1 MSVAVEKLE
10 KSMAKLT
17 IEVSAE
23 DFDKAINKVYLKQR
37 ARINVPGFRKGK
49 APRKLIEQMY
59 GTGVFLEDAINDTI
73 NSTYPEAAQGC
84 EISNEIS
91 SNPDI
96 ELVQAEAGKPLIYT
110 ATVAVKPPVG
120 LGKYKGV
127 EVEKTDVTV
136 SDEEVDAELAAEQE
150 KNASYNEI
158 TDRPVAD
165 GDKINLNFEGFV
177 DGVAFE
183 GGKGEDYPLT
193 IGSGS
198 FIPGFEEQ
206 LVGAEIGKEIEV
218 NVTFPENYQS
228 AELAGKPAVFKCTV
242 LKITEKVLPELN
254 DEFADD
260 VSEFSTLEEYKADIR
275 KNLEV
280 KKEEKARTE
289 KENKVIDAI
298 IADSEIEIPEP
309 MLKAQQEQ
317 IVDEFAQRLQSQGL
331 NIDQYFSYIG
341 GSREKMME
349 EVKDRADKRIR
360 TRLVLE
366 EIVKAENI
374 VATDEDFEVELGKL
388 AEAYGTDLDT
398 IKKIFE
404 GREKDRMMEDIAVQK
419 AVSFVADNWRIS
431 LFRKLFPLSLTML

>member
-1 MSVAVEKLE
+1 MKVTVEKLE

-23 DFDKAINKVYLKQR
+23 DFDKAVNKVYLKQR
-37 ARINVPGFRKGK
+37 NRISIPGFRKGK
-49 APRKLIEQMY
+49 APRHLIEKMY

-73 NSTYPEAAQGC
+73 NSTYPEAAQNC

-91 SNPDI
+91 SNPEI
-96 ELVQAEAGKPLIYT
+96 ALEQAEAGQPLIYT
-110 ATVAVKPPVG
+110 ATVAVKPPVS

-127 EVEKTDVTV
+127 EVEKSDISV
-136 SDEEVDAELAAEQE
+136 SDEEVEAELKKEQE
-150 KNASYNEI
+150 KNSTVKEI

-165 GDKINLNFEGFV
+165 GDQINLDFEGFV

-183 GGKGEDYPLT
+183 GGKGENYPLT

-198 FIPGFEEQ
+198 FIPGFEEK
-206 LVGAEIGKEIEV
+206 LIGAEIGKEIDV
-218 NVTFPENYQS
+218 DVTFPEEYQ
-228 AELAGKPAVFKCTV
+228 AEDLAGKPAVFKCTV

-309 MLKAQQEQ
+309 MLRAQQEQ
-317 IVDEFAQRLQSQGL
+317 IVDEFAQRLQSQGR
-331 NIDQYFSYIG
+331 NIDQYFSYMG
-341 GSREKMME
+341 TNREKMMD
-349 EVKDRADKRIR
+349 EVKDQADKRIR

-374 VATDEDFEVELGKL
+374 EATDEDFETELTKL

-398 IKKIFE
+398 VKKIFE

-419 AVSFVADNWRIS
+419 AVSFVADNAVE
-431 LFRKLFPLSLTML
+431 K

>member
-1 MSVAVEKLE
+1 MSVTVEKLE
-10 KSMAKLT
+10 NSMAKLT

-419 AVSFVADNWRIS
+419 AVSFVADNAVE
-431 LFRKLFPLSLTML
+431 K

>member
-1 MSVAVEKLE
+1 MSVTVEKLE

-23 DFDKAINKVYLKQR
+23 DFDKAINKVYLKQKN
-37 ARINVPGFRKGK
+37 RISIPGFRKGK
-49 APRKLIEQMY
+49 APRKLIEKMY

-73 NSTYPEAAQGC
+73 NSTYPEQAQNC
-84 EISNEIS
+84 EISGEIS
-91 SNPDI
+91 SNPEI

-110 ATVAVKPPVG
+110 ATVAVKPPVS

-127 EVEKTDVTV
+127 EVAKADVAVT
-136 SDEEVDAELAAEQE
+136 DEEVDAELAKEQE
-150 KNASYNEI
+150 KNATFKEI
-158 TDRPVAD
+158 TDRAVEN
-165 GDKINLNFEGFV
+165 GDKVNLNFEGFV
-177 DGVAFE
+177 DGEAFE

-198 FIPGFEEQ
+198 FIPGFEDQ
-206 LVGAEIGKEIEV
+206 LVGAKIGEEIEV

-242 LKITEKVLPELN
+242 LKITQKVLPELN

-280 KKEEKARTE
+280 KKEENARTE

-331 NIDQYFSYIG
+331 NIDQYFSYMG
-341 GSREKMME
+341 SSREKMLE
-349 EVKDRADKRIR
+349 EVKDQADKRIR

-374 VATDEDFEVELGKL
+374 AATDEDFEVELDKL
-388 AEAYGTDLDT
+388 AKAYGADLET
-398 IKKIFE
+398 VKKIFD

-419 AVSFVADNWRIS
+419 AVSFVADNAVE
-431 LFRKLFPLSLTML
+431 K

>member
-1 MSVAVEKLE
+1 
-10 KSMAKLT
+10 MAKLT
-17 IEVSAE
+17 IKVSAE
-23 DFDKAINKVYLKQR
+23 DFDKAVNKVYLKQR
-37 ARINVPGFRKGK
+37 TRISVPGFRKGK

-59 GTGVFLEDAINDTI
+59 GTGVFLEDAINDMI
-73 NSTYPEAAQGC
+73 NSSYPEAAQGS
-84 EISNEIS
+84 EIANEIS

-110 ATVAVKPPVG
+110 ATVAVKPPVS

-127 EVEKTDVTV
+127 EVEKIDVSV
-136 SDEEVDAELAAEQE
+136 SDEEVEAELSAEQE

-165 GDKINLNFEGFV
+165 GDKVNLNFEGFV

-206 LVGAEIGKEIEV
+206 LIGAEIGKEIEV

-349 EVKDRADKRIR
+349 EVKDQADKRIR

-374 VATDEDFEVELGKL
+374 VATEEDFEVELGKL
-388 AEAYGTDLDT
+388 AEAYGTDVDT
-398 IKKIFE
+398 VKKIFE

-419 AVSFVADNWRIS
+419 AVSFVADNAVE
-431 LFRKLFPLSLTML
+431 K

>member
-1 MSVAVEKLE
+1 MSVTVEKLE

-206 LVGAEIGKEIEV
+206 LVGVEIGKEIEV

-349 EVKDRADKRIR
+349 EVKDQADKRIR

-374 VATDEDFEVELGKL
+374 VATEEDFEVELGKL
-388 AEAYGTDLDT
+388 AEAYGTDVDT
-398 IKKIFE
+398 VKKIFE

-419 AVSFVADNWRIS
+419 AVSFVADNAVV
-431 LFRKLFPLSLTML
+431 K

>member
-1 MSVAVEKLE
+1 MSVTVEKLE

-23 DFDKAINKVYLKQR
+23 DFDKAINKVYLKQKN
-37 ARINVPGFRKGK
+37 RISIPGFRKGK
-49 APRKLIEQMY
+49 APRKLIEKMY

-73 NSTYPEAAQGC
+73 NSTYPEQAQNC
-84 EISNEIS
+84 EISSEIS
-91 SNPDI
+91 SNPEI

-110 ATVAVKPPVG
+110 ATVAVKPPVS

-127 EVEKTDVTV
+127 EVAKADVAVT
-136 SDEEVDAELAAEQE
+136 DEEVDAELVKEQE
-150 KNASYNEI
+150 KNATFKEI
-158 TDRPVAD
+158 TDRAVEN
-165 GDKINLNFEGFV
+165 GDKVNLNFEGFV
-177 DGVAFE
+177 DGEAFE

-198 FIPGFEEQ
+198 FIPGFEDQ
-206 LVGAEIGKEIEV
+206 LVGAKIGEEIEV

-242 LKITEKVLPELN
+242 LKITQKVLPELN

-280 KKEEKARTE
+280 KKEENAKTE

-331 NIDQYFSYIG
+331 NIDQYFSYMG
-341 GSREKMME
+341 SSREKMLE
-349 EVKDRADKRIR
+349 EVKDQADKRIR

-374 VATDEDFEVELGKL
+374 AATEEDFEVELDKL
-388 AEAYGTDLDT
+388 AKAYGADLET
-398 IKKIFE
+398 VKKIFE

-419 AVSFVADNWRIS
+419 AVSFVADNAVE
-431 LFRKLFPLSLTML
+431 K

>member
-1 MSVAVEKLE
+1 MKVTVEKLE

-37 ARINVPGFRKGK
+37 NRISIPGFRKGK
-49 APRKLIEQMY
+49 APRHLIEKMY

-73 NSTYPEAAQGC
+73 NSTYPEAAQNC

-91 SNPDI
+91 SNPEI
-96 ELVQAEAGKPLIYT
+96 ALEQAEAGQPLIYT
-110 ATVAVKPPVG
+110 ATVAVKPPVS

-127 EVEKTDVTV
+127 EVEKSDISV
-136 SDEEVDAELAAEQE
+136 SDEEVEAELKKEQE
-150 KNASYNEI
+150 KNSTVKEI

-165 GDKINLNFEGFV
+165 GDQINLDFEGFV

-183 GGKGEDYPLT
+183 GGKGENYPLT

-198 FIPGFEEQ
+198 FIPGFEEK
-206 LVGAEIGKEIEV
+206 LIGAEIGKEIDV
-218 NVTFPENYQS
+218 DVTFPEEYQ
-228 AELAGKPAVFKCTV
+228 AEDLAGKPAVFKCTV

-298 IADSEIEIPEP
+298 IADSEIEIPEA

-331 NIDQYFSYIG
+331 NIDQYFSYMG
-341 GSREKMME
+341 TNREKMMD
-349 EVKDRADKRIR
+349 EVKDQADKRIR

-374 VATDEDFEVELGKL
+374 EATDEDFETELTKL

-398 IKKIFE
+398 VKKIFE

-419 AVSFVADNWRIS
+419 AVSFVADNAVE
-431 LFRKLFPLSLTML
+431 K

>member
-1 MSVAVEKLE
+1 MSVTVEKLE

-37 ARINVPGFRKGK
+37 NRISVPGFRKGK

-84 EISNEIS
+84 EIANEIS
-91 SNPDI
+91 SNPEI
-96 ELVQAEAGKPLIYT
+96 EHVQAESGKPLIYT
-110 ATVAVKPPVG
+110 AEVAVKPPVS

-127 EVEKTDVTV
+127 EVEKTDVSV

-165 GDKINLNFEGFV
+165 GDKVNLNFEGFV

-218 NVTFPENYQS
+218 NVTFPEDYQS
-228 AELAGKPAVFKCTV
+228 KDLAGKPAVFKCTV
-242 LKITEKVLPELN
+242 LKITQKVLPELN

-260 VSEFSTLEEYKADIR
+260 VSEFSTLEEYKATS
-275 KNLEV
+275 
-280 KKEEKARTE
+280 ARTSRSRR
-289 KENKVIDAI
+289 KRKQ
-298 IADSEIEIPEP
+298 EP
-309 MLKAQQEQ
+309 RK
-317 IVDEFAQRLQSQGL
+317 
-331 NIDQYFSYIG
+331 
-341 GSREKMME
+341 
-349 EVKDRADKRIR
+349 R
-360 TRLVLE
+360 TR
-366 EIVKAENI
+366 
-374 VATDEDFEVELGKL
+374 
-388 AEAYGTDLDT
+388 
-398 IKKIFE
+398 
-404 GREKDRMMEDIAVQK
+404 
-419 AVSFVADNWRIS
+419 
-431 LFRKLFPLSLTML
+431 

>member
-1 MSVAVEKLE
+1 MNVTVEKLE

-23 DFDKAINKVYLKQR
+23 DFDKAIDKVYLRERK
-37 ARINVPGFRKGK
+37 RISIPGFRKGK
-49 APRKLIEQMY
+49 APRKLIEKMY
-59 GTGVFLEDAINDTI
+59 GEGIFLEDAINDTI
-73 NSTYPEAAQGC
+73 NSTYPEAAQNC
-84 EISNEIS
+84 EISSEIS
-91 SNPDI
+91 SNPEI
-96 ELVQAEAGKPLIYT
+96 GLEQAQAGMPLIYT

-127 EVEKTDVTV
+127 EVEKIDTAV
-136 SDEEVDAELAAEQE
+136 SDEEVEEELKREQE
-150 KNASYNEI
+150 KNASIKEV
-158 TDRPVAD
+158 TDRAVAD
-165 GDKINLNFEGFV
+165 GDQVNINFEGFV

-183 GGKGEDYPLT
+183 GGKGENYPLG

-206 LVGAEIGKEIEV
+206 LIGAEIGKEVEV
-218 NVTFPENYQS
+218 NVTFPENYQ
-228 AELAGKPAVFKCTV
+228 AEDLAGKAAVFKCTV
-242 LKITEKVLPELN
+242 LKINEKILPELN

-280 KKEEKARTE
+280 KKEENAKTE

-298 IADSEIEIPEP
+298 IADSDIEIPEP
-309 MLKAQQEQ
+309 MLRSQQEQ

-331 NIDQYFSYIG
+331 SIDQYFTYMG
-341 GSREKMME
+341 TTREKMVE
-349 EVKDRADKRIR
+349 DSKDQADKRIR

-374 VATDEDFEVELGKL
+374 VADDEDFEKELTKL
-388 AEAYGTDLDT
+388 AEAYGTDIDT
-398 IKKIFE
+398 VKKIF
-404 GREKDRMMEDIAVQK
+404 GDKDKDRMMEDIAVQK
-419 AVSFVADNWRIS
+419 ALTFVSESAVE
-431 LFRKLFPLSLTML
+431 K

>member
-1 MSVAVEKLE
+1 MSVTVEKLE

-23 DFDKAINKVYLKQR
+23 DFDKAVNKVYLKQR
-37 ARINVPGFRKGK
+37 TRISVPGFRKGK

-84 EISNEIS
+84 DIANEIS

-127 EVEKTDVTV
+127 EVEKSDVSV

-165 GDKINLNFEGFV
+165 GDKVNLNFEGFV

-349 EVKDRADKRIR
+349 EVKDQADKRIR

-374 VATDEDFEVELGKL
+374 VATEEDFEVELGKL
-388 AEAYGTDLDT
+388 AEAYGTDVDT
-398 IKKIFE
+398 VKKIFE

-419 AVSFVADNWRIS
+419 AVSFVADNAVV
-431 LFRKLFPLSLTML
+431 K

>member
-1 MSVAVEKLE
+1 MSVTVEKLE

-23 DFDKAINKVYLKQR
+23 DFDKAVNKVYLKQR
-37 ARINVPGFRKGK
+37 SRISVPGFRKGK

-59 GTGVFLEDAINDTI
+59 GIGVFLEDAINDMI
-73 NSTYPEAAQGC
+73 NSTYPEAAQGS
-84 EISNEIS
+84 EIANEIS

-110 ATVAVKPPVG
+110 ATVAVKPPVS

-127 EVEKTDVTV
+127 EVEKIDVSV
-136 SDEEVDAELAAEQE
+136 SDEEVEAELSAEQE

-165 GDKINLNFEGFV
+165 GDKVNLNFEGFV

-206 LVGAEIGKEIEV
+206 LIGAEIGKEIEV

-349 EVKDRADKRIR
+349 EVKDQADKRIR

-374 VATDEDFEVELGKL
+374 VATEEDFEVELGKL
-388 AEAYGTDLDT
+388 AEAYGTDVDT
-398 IKKIFE
+398 VKKIFE

-419 AVSFVADNWRIS
+419 AVSFVADNAVV
-431 LFRKLFPLSLTML
+431 K

>member
-1 MSVAVEKLE
+1 MKVTVEKLE

-23 DFDKAINKVYLKQR
+23 DFDKAIDKVYLRERKR
-37 ARINVPGFRKGK
+37 VNIPGFRRGK
-49 APRKLIEQMY
+49 APRKLIEKMY
-59 GTGVFLEDAINDTI
+59 GVGIFLEDAINDTI
-73 NSTYPEAAQGC
+73 NSTYPEAAQNC
-84 EISNEIS
+84 EISDEIS
-91 SNPDI
+91 SNPEI
-96 ELVQAEAGKPLIYT
+96 GLEQAEAGKPLIYT

-127 EVEKTDVTV
+127 VIEKIDTAV
-136 SDEEVDAELAAEQE
+136 SDEEVEEELKREQE
-150 KNASYNEI
+150 KNASIKEV
-158 TDRPVAD
+158 TDRAVAD
-165 GDKINLNFEGFV
+165 GDQINLNFEGFV

-206 LVGAEIGKEIEV
+206 LIGAEIGKEIEV

-228 AELAGKPAVFKCTV
+228 EELAGKPAVFKCTV
-242 LKITEKVLPELN
+242 LKIKEKILPELT

-275 KNLEV
+275 KNLEA
-280 KKEEKARTE
+280 KKAERAKTE

-309 MLKAQQEQ
+309 MLRAQQEQ

-331 NIDQYFSYIG
+331 NIEQYFAYMG
-341 GSREKMME
+341 TSREKMVE
-349 EVKDRADKRIR
+349 ESKDQADKRIR

-374 VATDEDFEVELGKL
+374 VATEEDFETELTKL

-398 IKKIFE
+398 VKKIFE
-404 GREKDRMMEDIAVQK
+404 GRDKDRMMEDIAVQK
-419 AVSFVADNWRIS
+419 ALSFVADNAVE
-431 LFRKLFPLSLTML
+431 K

>member
-1 MSVAVEKLE
+1 MRVEKLE

-23 DFDKAINKVYLKQR
+23 DFDKAIDKVYLRERKR
-37 ARINVPGFRKGK
+37 VNIPGFRRGK
-49 APRKLIEQMY
+49 APRKLIEKMY
-59 GTGVFLEDAINDTI
+59 GIGIFLEDAINDTI
-73 NSTYPEAAQGC
+73 NSTYPEAAQNC
-84 EISNEIS
+84 EISDEIS
-91 SNPDI
+91 SNPEI
-96 ELVQAEAGKPLIYT
+96 GLEQAEAGMPLIYT

-127 EVEKTDVTV
+127 VIEKIDTAV
-136 SDEEVDAELAAEQE
+136 SDEEVEEELKREQE
-150 KNASYNEI
+150 KNASIKEV
-158 TDRPVAD
+158 TDRAVAD
-165 GDKINLNFEGFV
+165 GDQINLNFEGFV

-206 LVGAEIGKEIEV
+206 LIGAEIGKEIEV

-228 AELAGKPAVFKCTV
+228 EELAGKPAVFKCTV
-242 LKITEKVLPELN
+242 LKIKEKILPELT

-275 KNLEV
+275 KNLEA
-280 KKEEKARTE
+280 KKAERAKTE

-331 NIDQYFSYIG
+331 NIEQYFAYMG
-341 GSREKMME
+341 TSREKMVE
-349 EVKDRADKRIR
+349 ESKDQADKRIR

-366 EIVKAENI
+366 EIVKVENI
-374 VATDEDFEVELGKL
+374 VATEEDFETELTKL

-398 IKKIFE
+398 VKKIFE
-404 GREKDRMMEDIAVQK
+404 GRDKDRMMEDIAVQK
-419 AVSFVADNWRIS
+419 ALSFVADNAVE
-431 LFRKLFPLSLTML
+431 K

>member
-1 MSVAVEKLE
+1 MSVTVEKLE

-349 EVKDRADKRIR
+349 EVKDQADKRIR

-374 VATDEDFEVELGKL
+374 VATEEDFEVELGKL
-388 AEAYGTDLDT
+388 AEAYGTDIDT
-398 IKKIFE
+398 VKKIFE

-419 AVSFVADNWRIS
+419 AVSFVADNAVE
-431 LFRKLFPLSLTML
+431 K

>member
-1 MSVAVEKLE
+1 MKVTVEKLE

-23 DFDKAINKVYLKQR
+23 DFDKAIDKVYLKER
-37 ARINVPGFRKGK
+37 KRMSIPGFRRGK
-49 APRKLIEQMY
+49 APRKLIEKMY
-59 GTGVFLEDAINDTI
+59 GEGIFLEEAINDTI
-73 NSTYPEAAQGC
+73 NSTYPEAAQNC
-84 EISNEIS
+84 EISSEIS
-91 SNPDI
+91 SNPEI
-96 ELVQAEAGKPLIYT
+96 GLEQAQAGMPLIYT

-127 EVEKTDVTV
+127 EIEKIDTAVT
-136 SDEEVDAELAAEQE
+136 DEEVEEELKREQE
-150 KNASYNEI
+150 KNASMKEV
-158 TDRPVAD
+158 TDRAVKD
-165 GDKINLNFEGFV
+165 GDQINLNFEGFV

-198 FIPGFEEQ
+198 VIPGFEEQ
-206 LVGAEIGKEIEV
+206 LIGAEIGKEIEV
-218 NVTFPENYQS
+218 NVTFPENYQ
-228 AELAGKPAVFKCTV
+228 AEDLAGKAAVFKCTV
-242 LKITEKVLPELN
+242 LKITEKILPELN

-260 VSEFSTLEEYKADIR
+260 VSEFDTLEEFKADIR
-275 KNLEV
+275 KNLETR
-280 KKEEKARTE
+280 KEERARTE

-331 NIDQYFSYIG
+331 SIDQYFAYMG
-341 GSREKMME
+341 MTREKMVE
-349 EVKDRADKRIR
+349 DSKEQAEKRIR

-366 EIVKAENI
+366 EIVKVENI
-374 VATDEDFEVELGKL
+374 VATEEDFETELTKL
-388 AEAYGTDLDT
+388 AEAYGADLET
-398 IKKIFE
+398 VKKIFE

-419 AVSFVADNWRIS
+419 ALSFVADNAVE
-431 LFRKLFPLSLTML
+431 K

>member
-1 MSVAVEKLE
+1 MNVTVEKLE

-23 DFDKAINKVYLKQR
+23 DFDKAIDKVYLRERK
-37 ARINVPGFRKGK
+37 RISIPGFRKGK
-49 APRKLIEQMY
+49 APRKLIEKMY
-59 GTGVFLEDAINDTI
+59 GEGIFLEDAINDTI
-73 NSTYPEAAQGC
+73 NSTYPEAAQNC
-84 EISNEIS
+84 EISSEIS
-91 SNPDI
+91 SNPEI
-96 ELVQAEAGKPLIYT
+96 GLEQAQAGMPLIYT

-127 EVEKTDVTV
+127 EVEKIDTAV
-136 SDEEVDAELAAEQE
+136 SDEEVEEELKREQE
-150 KNASYNEI
+150 KNASIKEV
-158 TDRPVAD
+158 TDRAVAD
-165 GDKINLNFEGFV
+165 GDQVNINFEGFV

-183 GGKGEDYPLT
+183 GGKGENYPLG

-206 LVGAEIGKEIEV
+206 LIGAEIGKEVEV
-218 NVTFPENYQS
+218 NVTFPENYQ
-228 AELAGKPAVFKCTV
+228 AEDLAGKAAVFKCTV
-242 LKITEKVLPELN
+242 LKINEKILPELN

-260 VSEFSTLEEYKADIR
+260 VSEFDTLEEFKADIR
-275 KNLEV
+275 KNLETR
-280 KKEEKARTE
+280 KEERARTE

-331 NIDQYFSYIG
+331 SIDQYFTYMG
-341 GSREKMME
+341 TTREKMVE
-349 EVKDRADKRIR
+349 DSKDQADKRIR

-374 VATDEDFEVELGKL
+374 VADDEDFEKELTKL
-388 AEAYGTDLDT
+388 AEAYGTDIDT
-398 IKKIFE
+398 VKKIF
-404 GREKDRMMEDIAVQK
+404 GDKDKDRMMEDIAVQK
-419 AVSFVADNWRIS
+419 ALTFVSESAVE
-431 LFRKLFPLSLTML
+431 K

>member
-1 MSVAVEKLE
+1 MKVTVEKLE

-37 ARINVPGFRKGK
+37 NRISIPGFRKGK

-59 GTGVFLEDAINDTI
+59 GEGIFLEDAINDTI
-73 NSTYPEAAQGC
+73 NSTYPEEAQKC

-91 SNPDI
+91 SNPEI

-127 EVEKTDVTV
+127 EVEKADITVT
-136 SDEEVDAELAAEQE
+136 DEEVDAELAKEQE
-150 KNASYNEI
+150 KNATYKEI
-158 TDRPVAD
+158 TDRAVAD
-165 GDKINLNFEGFV
+165 GDKVNLNFEGFV

-206 LVGAEIGKEIEV
+206 LVGAEIGKEIDV
-218 NVTFPENYQS
+218 NVTFPEEYQS
-228 AELAGKPAVFKCTV
+228 ADLAGKPAVFKCTV

-280 KKEEKARTE
+280 KKEEKAKTE

-309 MLKAQQEQ
+309 MLRAQQEQ

-331 NIDQYFSYIG
+331 SIDQYFAYM
-341 GSREKMME
+341 GSTREKMVE
-349 EVKDRADKRIR
+349 ESKDQADKRIR

-374 VATDEDFEVELGKL
+374 VATEEDFDTELGKL
-388 AEAYGTDLDT
+388 AEAYGTDIDT
-398 IKKIFE
+398 VKKIFE

-419 AVSFVADNWRIS
+419 AVSFVADNAVE
-431 LFRKLFPLSLTML
+431 K

>member
-1 MSVAVEKLE
+1 MSVTVEKLE

-17 IEVSAE
+17 IKVSAE
-23 DFDKAINKVYLKQR
+23 DFDKAVNKVYLKQR
-37 ARINVPGFRKGK
+37 TRISVPGFRKGK

-59 GTGVFLEDAINDTI
+59 GTGVFLEDAINDMI
-73 NSTYPEAAQGC
+73 NSSYPEAAQGS
-84 EISNEIS
+84 EIANEIS

-110 ATVAVKPPVG
+110 ATVAVKPPVS

-127 EVEKTDVTV
+127 EVEKIDVSV
-136 SDEEVDAELAAEQE
+136 SDEEVEAELSAEQE

-165 GDKINLNFEGFV
+165 GDKVNLNFEGFV

-206 LVGAEIGKEIEV
+206 LIGAEIGKEIEV

-349 EVKDRADKRIR
+349 EVKDQADKRIR

-374 VATDEDFEVELGKL
+374 VATEEDFEVELGKL
-388 AEAYGTDLDT
+388 AEAYGTDIDT
-398 IKKIFE
+398 VKKIFE

-419 AVSFVADNWRIS
+419 AVSFVADNAVV
-431 LFRKLFPLSLTML
+431 K

>member
-1 MSVAVEKLE
+1 MSVTVEKLE

-17 IEVSAE
+17 IKVSAE
-23 DFDKAINKVYLKQR
+23 DFDKAVNKVYLKQR
-37 ARINVPGFRKGK
+37 TRISVPGFRKGK

-59 GTGVFLEDAINDTI
+59 GTGVFLEDAINDMI
-73 NSTYPEAAQGC
+73 NSSYPEAAQGS
-84 EISNEIS
+84 EIANEIS

-110 ATVAVKPPVG
+110 ATVAVKPPVS

-127 EVEKTDVTV
+127 EVEKIDVSV
-136 SDEEVDAELAAEQE
+136 SDEEVEAELSAEQE

-165 GDKINLNFEGFV
+165 GDKVNLNFEGFV

-206 LVGAEIGKEIEV
+206 LIGAEIGKEIEV

-331 NIDQYFSYIG
+331 NIEIG
-341 GSREKMME
+341 RASCRER
-349 EVKDRADKRIR
+349 VL
-360 TRLVLE
+360 RLV
-366 EIVKAENI
+366 
-374 VATDEDFEVELGKL
+374 
-388 AEAYGTDLDT
+388 
-398 IKKIFE
+398 
-404 GREKDRMMEDIAVQK
+404 
-419 AVSFVADNWRIS
+419 
-431 LFRKLFPLSLTML
+431 

>member
-1 MSVAVEKLE
+1 MKVTVEKLE

-23 DFDKAINKVYLKQR
+23 DFDKAIDKVYLRERKR
-37 ARINVPGFRKGK
+37 VNIPGFRRGK
-49 APRKLIEQMY
+49 APRKLIEKMY
-59 GTGVFLEDAINDTI
+59 GVGIFLEDAINDTI
-73 NSTYPEAAQGC
+73 NSTYPEAAQNC
-84 EISNEIS
+84 EISDEIS
-91 SNPDI
+91 SNPEI
-96 ELVQAEAGKPLIYT
+96 GLEQAEAGKPLIYT

-127 EVEKTDVTV
+127 VIEKIDTAV
-136 SDEEVDAELAAEQE
+136 SDEEVEEELKREQE
-150 KNASYNEI
+150 KNASIKEV
-158 TDRPVAD
+158 TDRAVAD
-165 GDKINLNFEGFV
+165 GDQINLNFEGFV

-206 LVGAEIGKEIEV
+206 LIGAEIGKEIEV

-228 AELAGKPAVFKCTV
+228 EELAGKPAVFKCTV
-242 LKITEKVLPELN
+242 LKIKEKILPELT

-275 KNLEV
+275 KNLETRN
-280 KKEEKARTE
+280 EERARTE

-331 NIDQYFSYIG
+331 NIEQYFAYMG
-341 GSREKMME
+341 TSREKMVE
-349 EVKDRADKRIR
+349 ESKDQADKRIR

-366 EIVKAENI
+366 EIVKVENI
-374 VATDEDFEVELGKL
+374 VATEEDFETELTKL

-398 IKKIFE
+398 VKKIFE
-404 GREKDRMMEDIAVQK
+404 GRDKDRMMEDIAVQK
-419 AVSFVADNWRIS
+419 ALSFVADNAVE
-431 LFRKLFPLSLTML
+431 K

>member
-1 MSVAVEKLE
+1 MSVTVEKLE

-73 NSTYPEAAQGC
+73 NSTYPEAAQSC
-84 EISNEIS
+84 EIANEIS
-91 SNPDI
+91 SNPEI

-110 ATVAVKPPVG
+110 AAVAVKPPVG

-127 EVEKTDVTV
+127 EVEKTDVSV

-165 GDKINLNFEGFV
+165 GDKVNLNFEGFV

-193 IGSGS
+193 VGSGS

-218 NVTFPENYQS
+218 NVTFPEDYQ
-228 AELAGKPAVFKCTV
+228 AKDLAGKPAVFKCTV
-242 LKITEKVLPELN
+242 LKITQKVLPELN

-280 KKEEKARTE
+280 RKEEKARTE

-349 EVKDRADKRIR
+349 EVKDQADKRIR

-374 VATDEDFEVELGKL
+374 VATEEDFEVELGKL

-398 IKKIFE
+398 VKKIFE

-419 AVSFVADNWRIS
+419 AVSFVADNAVV
-431 LFRKLFPLSLTML
+431 K

>member
-1 MSVAVEKLE
+1 MSVTVEKLE

-23 DFDKAINKVYLKQR
+23 DFDKAINKVYLKQKN
-37 ARINVPGFRKGK
+37 RISIPGFRKGK
-49 APRKLIEQMY
+49 APRKLIEKMY

-73 NSTYPEAAQGC
+73 NSTYPEQAQNC
-84 EISNEIS
+84 EISSEIS
-91 SNPDI
+91 SNPEI

-110 ATVAVKPPVG
+110 ATVAVKPPVS

-127 EVEKTDVTV
+127 EVAKADVAVT
-136 SDEEVDAELAAEQE
+136 DEEVDAELVKEQE
-150 KNASYNEI
+150 KNATFKEI
-158 TDRPVAD
+158 TDRAVEN
-165 GDKINLNFEGFV
+165 GDKVNLNFEGFV
-177 DGVAFE
+177 DGEAFE

-198 FIPGFEEQ
+198 FIPGFEDQ
-206 LVGAEIGKEIEV
+206 LVGAKIGEEIEV

-242 LKITEKVLPELN
+242 LKITQKVLPELN

-280 KKEEKARTE
+280 KKEENARTE

-331 NIDQYFSYIG
+331 NIDQYFSYMG
-341 GSREKMME
+341 SSREKMLE
-349 EVKDRADKRIR
+349 EVKDQADKRIR

-374 VATDEDFEVELGKL
+374 AATDEDFEVELDKL
-388 AEAYGTDLDT
+388 AKAYGADLET
-398 IKKIFE
+398 VKKIFD

-419 AVSFVADNWRIS
+419 AVSFVADNAVE
-431 LFRKLFPLSLTML
+431 K

>member
-1 MSVAVEKLE
+1 MSVTVEKLE

-23 DFDKAINKVYLKQR
+23 DFDKAINKVYLKQKN
-37 ARINVPGFRKGK
+37 RISIPGFRKGK
-49 APRKLIEQMY
+49 APRKLIEKMY

-73 NSTYPEAAQGC
+73 NSTYPEQAQNC
-84 EISNEIS
+84 EISSEIS
-91 SNPDI
+91 SNPEI

-110 ATVAVKPPVG
+110 ATVAVKPPVS

-127 EVEKTDVTV
+127 EVAKADVAVT
-136 SDEEVDAELAAEQE
+136 DEEVDAELAKEQE
-150 KNASYNEI
+150 KNATFKEI
-158 TDRPVAD
+158 TDRAVEN
-165 GDKINLNFEGFV
+165 GDKVNLNFEGFV
-177 DGVAFE
+177 DGEAFE
-183 GGKGEDYPLT
+183 GGKGENYPLT

-198 FIPGFEEQ
+198 FIPGFEDQ
-206 LVGAEIGKEIEV
+206 LVGAKIGEEIEV

-242 LKITEKVLPELN
+242 LKITQKVLPELN

-280 KKEEKARTE
+280 KKEENARTE

-331 NIDQYFSYIG
+331 NIDQYFSYMG
-341 GSREKMME
+341 SSREKMLE
-349 EVKDRADKRIR
+349 EVKDQADKRIR

-374 VATDEDFEVELGKL
+374 AATDEDFEVELDKL
-388 AEAYGTDLDT
+388 AKAYGADLET
-398 IKKIFE
+398 VKKIFD

-419 AVSFVADNWRIS
+419 AVSFVADNAVE
-431 LFRKLFPLSLTML
+431 K

>member
-1 MSVAVEKLE
+1 MNVTVDKLE

-23 DFDKAINKVYLKQR
+23 DFDKAIDAVYRKQRNKVN
-37 ARINVPGFRKGK
+37 IPGFRRGK
-49 APRKLIEQMY
+49 APRKLIEKIY
-59 GTGVFLEDAINDTI
+59 GEGIFLEEAVNDTI
-73 NSTYPEAAQGC
+73 NSTYPKAAQES
-84 EISNEIS
+84 EIANEIS
-91 SNPDI
+91 SNPEI
-96 ELVQAEAGKPLIYT
+96 AVEQVEAGKPLIYT

-127 EVEKTDVTV
+127 VVEKTDITVT
-136 SDEEVDAELAAEQE
+136 DEDVEAELKKEQE
-150 KNASYNEI
+150 KNATYKEV

-165 GDKINLNFEGFV
+165 GDRISLNFEGFV

-183 GGKGEDYPLT
+183 GGKGEDYFLN
-193 IGSGS
+193 IGSHT

-206 LVGAEIGKEIEV
+206 LIGVEPGKETEI

-228 AELAGKPAVFKCTV
+228 KDLAGKSAVFKCTV
-242 LKITEKVLPELN
+242 NKINEKELPELN

-260 VSEFSTLEEYKADIR
+260 VSEFDTLEEYKADIR
-275 KNLEV
+275 NTLAAR
-280 KKEEKARTE
+280 KEEQAKVE
-289 KENKVIDAI
+289 KENKVVDAI

-317 IVDEFAQRLQSQGL
+317 MVDEFAQRLQSQGL
-331 NIDQYFSYIG
+331 SIDQYFSYIG

-349 EVKDRADKRIR
+349 EVKDQADKRIR
-360 TRLVLE
+360 SRLVME

-374 VATDEDFEVELGKL
+374 VATEEDFEVELGKL
-388 AEAYGTDLDT
+388 AEAYGTNVDN
-398 IKKIFE
+398 IRGIFE

-419 AVSFVADNWRIS
+419 AISFVTNNAVE
-431 LFRKLFPLSLTML
+431 K

>member
-1 MSVAVEKLE
+1 MSVTVEKLE

-23 DFDKAINKVYLKQR
+23 DFDKAINKVYLKQKN
-37 ARINVPGFRKGK
+37 RISIPGFRKGK
-49 APRKLIEQMY
+49 APRKLIEKMY

-73 NSTYPEAAQGC
+73 NSTYPEQAQNC
-84 EISNEIS
+84 EISSEIS
-91 SNPDI
+91 SNPEI

-110 ATVAVKPPVG
+110 ATVAVKPPVS

-127 EVEKTDVTV
+127 EVAKADVAVT
-136 SDEEVDAELAAEQE
+136 DEEVDAELVKEQE
-150 KNASYNEI
+150 KNATFKEI
-158 TDRPVAD
+158 TDRAVEN
-165 GDKINLNFEGFV
+165 GDKVNLNFEGFV
-177 DGVAFE
+177 DGEAFE

-206 LVGAEIGKEIEV
+206 LVGAKIGEEIEV

-242 LKITEKVLPELN
+242 LKITQKVLPELN

-280 KKEEKARTE
+280 KKEENARTE

-331 NIDQYFSYIG
+331 NIDQYFSYMG
-341 GSREKMME
+341 SSREKMLE
-349 EVKDRADKRIR
+349 EVKDQADKRIR

-374 VATDEDFEVELGKL
+374 AATDEDFEVELDKL
-388 AEAYGTDLDT
+388 AKAYGADLET
-398 IKKIFE
+398 VKKIFD

-419 AVSFVADNWRIS
+419 AVSFVADNAVE
-431 LFRKLFPLSLTML
+431 K

>member
-1 MSVAVEKLE
+1 MSVTVEKLE

-23 DFDKAINKVYLKQR
+23 DFDKAVNKVYLKQR
-37 ARINVPGFRKGK
+37 TRISVPGFRKGK

-84 EISNEIS
+84 EIANEIS

-127 EVEKTDVTV
+127 EVEKSDVSV

-165 GDKINLNFEGFV
+165 GDKVNLNFEGFV

-349 EVKDRADKRIR
+349 EVKDQADKRIR

-374 VATDEDFEVELGKL
+374 VATEEDFEVELGKL
-388 AEAYGTDLDT
+388 AEAYGTDVDT
-398 IKKIFE
+398 VKKIFE

-419 AVSFVADNWRIS
+419 AVSFVADNAVE
-431 LFRKLFPLSLTML
+431 K